1 MLKFEEIFEM
11 KKNLAFGEKNYN
23 YYGAYLKQK
32 FNGQKVYKV
41 IVDAGFTCPN
51 RDGSKGF
58 GGCSYCNVESF
69 TPVPKDLENFR
80 EQLNHGMKNAIESYK
95 AEKFII
101 YFQPNSNTYA
111 SVDELKML
119 YDEALKINSENIVG
133 LSVGTRPDCIDSE
146 KIKHL
151 ESYCERGLE
160 VDLELGIE
168 SIHNSTLAEINRGCT
183 HQDFEKAMELLK
195 NTPLNICVHCILGLP
210 NESREMILQ
219 YAEEINKYP
228 QIKFVKFHNLHIVKG
243 SIMGV
248 KYKREPF
255 KLFTLEEYIDLLC
268 ELLPLLR
275 PDIVIQRLF
284 AVSDTEMLIAPKW
297 GLKKNQIQ
305 SLIEKE
311 LEKRGV
317 VQGALFQQV

>member
-1 MLKFEEIFEM
+1 
-11 KKNLAFGEKNYN
+11 
-23 YYGAYLKQK
+23 
-32 FNGQKVYKV
+32 
-41 IVDAGFTCPN
+41 
-51 RDGSKGF
+51 
-58 GGCSYCNVESF
+58 
-69 TPVPKDLENFR
+69 
-80 EQLNHGMKNAIESYK
+80 
-95 AEKFII
+95 
-101 YFQPNSNTYA
+101 
-111 SVDELKML
+111 
-119 YDEALKINSENIVG
+119 
-133 LSVGTRPDCIDSE
+133 
-146 KIKHL
+146 
-151 ESYCERGLE
+151 
-160 VDLELGIE
+160 
-168 SIHNSTLAEINRGCT
+168 
-183 HQDFEKAMELLK
+183 MELLK

-268 ELLPLLR
+268 ERLPLLH

-284 AVSDTEMLIAPKW
+284 AVSDTEMLITPKW

-311 LEKRGV
+311 LEKRGI
-317 VQGALFQQV
+317 VQGALFKL

>member
-1 MLKFEEIFEM
+1 MRKFFEM

-111 SVDELKML
+111 SVDELKIL

-146 KIKHL
+146 KIK
-151 ESYCERGLE
+151 
-160 VDLELGIE
+160 
-168 SIHNSTLAEINRGCT
+168 
-183 HQDFEKAMELLK
+183 LL
-195 NTPLNICVHCILGLP
+195 
-210 NESREMILQ
+210 
-219 YAEEINKYP
+219 
-228 QIKFVKFHNLHIVKG
+228 
-243 SIMGV
+243 
-248 KYKREPF
+248 
-255 KLFTLEEYIDLLC
+255 
-268 ELLPLLR
+268 
-275 PDIVIQRLF
+275 
-284 AVSDTEMLIAPKW
+284 
-297 GLKKNQIQ
+297 
-305 SLIEKE
+305 
-311 LEKRGV
+311 
-317 VQGALFQQV
+317 